1 MTVVSAIV
9 RDGNVSAIVRD
20 ENVSA
25 IVRDWNMSATV
36 PSLESIT
43 ERRLALGRRHMY
55 SKGHNT
61 TGVRVAP
68 DTSAWRASKYK
79 VPRSHSVSYTH
90 LTLPTKVN
98 V

>member
-9 RDGNVSAIVRD
+9 HDGNVSAIVRD

-61 TGVRVAP
+61 TGVRIAP
-68 DTSAWRASKYK
+68 TLPPGVRVNTRYRGHTLK
-79 VPRSHSVSYTH
+79 SVSDYTNI
-90 LTLPTKVN
+90 P
-98 V
+98 